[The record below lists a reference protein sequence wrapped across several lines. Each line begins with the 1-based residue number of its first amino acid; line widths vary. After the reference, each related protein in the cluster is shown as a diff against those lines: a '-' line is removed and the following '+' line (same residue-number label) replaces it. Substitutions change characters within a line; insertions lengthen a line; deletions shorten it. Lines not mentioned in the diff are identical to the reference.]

1 MTPLLTAAVLLAA
14 TLAGY
19 LLGRLRPLVRLDDWM
34 WDTEPTRYAA
44 RWWLREA
51 YAGVMIATH
60 PWLIPRGLREQREK
74 TQRVAKVEYD
84 PEWATREPE

>member
-1 MTPLLTAAVLLAA
+1 MTPLLAAAATLAA

-19 LLGRLRPLVRLDDWM
+19 VLGRLRPLQRLDDWM
-34 WDTEPTRYAA
+34 WDAEPARYAA

-51 YAGVMIATH
+51 YAGVVIAMH

-74 TQRVAKVEYD
+74 VQREKVEYD
-84 PEWATREPE
+84 PEWATKEPK